1 MKRSFVSLCCL
12 VGLVGTLWGNMK
24 AVSAQETNNTI
35 VSGNYE
41 YQVIDEETKTAT
53 LLKVKN
59 YGEKVVLPSKIDG
72 YKIIKIGFK
81 LYDEDEYKASSDGAV
96 LSNGT
101 DKVEEI
107 VIPEGV
113 VSVGDAYIMNTPGL
127 SKIVIPKSLKEI
139 GLDNFMQAKK
149 IKMLNLPS
157 QIRIEGAF
165 KDSVFDKVTVN
176 GSLTGYYDD
185 YAYGGSGMG
194 GKVKKMLVK
203 GSGKVEISCS
213 ANVSNLVVNKSVK
226 ELFIS
231 SAGTIENIEIKNKNT
246 KLSIDDRDVI
256 IKSGMAITFDMG
268 KIKVNKKGNY
278 SWKKP
283 KVNVVCK
290 NKNYKKIITYVLKY
304 KDRKGIWKTKKI
316 QKNRISGLK
325 ADSSLKICARM
336 KIKY

>member
-1 MKRSFVSLCCL
+1 MKKTFISLCCL
-12 VGLVGTLWGNMK
+12 AGLIGTLWGNMK
-24 AVSAQETNNTI
+24 DGNAQAANNTI
-35 VSGNYE
+35 ISGNYE
-41 YQVIDEETKTAT
+41 YQVIDEATKTAT

-81 LYDEDEYKASSDGAV
+81 LYDDDEYKVPSDGAV

-113 VSVGDAYIMNTPGL
+113 VSIGDASFMNTPGL
-127 SKIVIPKSLKEI
+127 LKIVIPKSLKEI

-149 IKMLNLPS
+149 IKTLHLPAD
-157 QIRIEGAF
+157 IRIEGAF

-185 YAYGGSGMG
+185 YPCGGSAMG
-194 GKVKKMLVK
+194 GKIKKMLVK
-203 GSGKVEISCS
+203 GSGSIEI
-213 ANVSNLVVNKSVK
+213 AFLTDVSNLLVGKSVK

-231 SAGTIENIEIKNKNT
+231 SAGTVKNIELENKKT

-268 KIKVNKKGNY
+268 KIKKNKKGNY

-283 KVNVVCK
+283 KVNIVCK
-290 NKNYKKIITYVLKY
+290 NKNYKKIVTYVLKY
-304 KDRKGIWKTKKI
+304 KNKKGIWKTKKI